1 MITHLYKLSQ
11 PIKSALIATIGSYD
25 GVHVG
30 HRTILHRMITIA
42 KEQHLET
49 AVITFDPHPRL
60 FIEGKNSN
68 LKILS
73 TIEEKKHLLSEIG
86 IDHLIIL
93 KFDKELQ
100 QLTADQFS
108 KQILTSYLG
117 VRQLMVGYNN
127 HIGSDKQLSM
137 NFLKENTNIKS
148 IVIPKIDIDND
159 KISSTLIREEILSG
173 EMAKAAVHLGNP
185 YTFICHVNYDGSI
198 ETPNDNKLIPKDG
211 TYIGKID
218 SLETKITVHHN
229 KLEITRLLP
238 CSLDLNTLHLL
249 EICK

>member
-60 FIEGKNSN
+60 FIEGENSN

-86 IDHLIIL
+86 IDHL
-93 KFDKELQ
+93 
-100 QLTADQFS
+100 
-108 KQILTSYLG
+108 
-117 VRQLMVGYNN
+117 
-127 HIGSDKQLSM
+127 
-137 NFLKENTNIKS
+137 
-148 IVIPKIDIDND
+148 
-159 KISSTLIREEILSG
+159 
-173 EMAKAAVHLGNP
+173 
-185 YTFICHVNYDGSI
+185 
-198 ETPNDNKLIPKDG
+198 
-211 TYIGKID
+211 
-218 SLETKITVHHN
+218 
-229 KLEITRLLP
+229 
-238 CSLDLNTLHLL
+238 
-249 EICK
+249 